1 MRFGL
6 IFMSFLLVI
15 LATSAQ
21 AMNDD
26 DFFENGLKAKSEK
39 AKERSYPGARDE
51 QTLEIQ
57 ASLPQPPRATEG
69 VTLTVPVNNDED
81 GPDQAKPATD

>member
-1 MRFGL
+1 MRFWL
-6 IFMSFLLVI
+6 IFMSALLLTFAGPAKAV
-15 LATSAQ
+15 
-21 AMNDD
+21 NDD

-51 QTLEIQ
+51 QILEIQ

-81 GPDQAKPATD
+81 GPDQTEPATD